1 LLLSVTAAPPA
12 CAALVSV
19 KVQALLEFGPRL
31 AGLQVSEDTSTG
43 ATKLIVAFAEV
54 LFNVAVNV
62 AL

>member
-1 LLLSVTAAPPA
+1 LLLSVTVAPPA